1 MVCDMPSESVRTIE
15 LRRLEELR
23 KQAALHG
30 PNTEPAI
37 LIEIQELQS
46 KYPDRNGDRTR
57 ASLDYDFLMN
67 TVAAAL
73 VRFTRMEEREA
84 EESKARQARQAEL
97 DQRLGEQDEKLDQL
111 LTSIPLLYG
120 VAIVA
125 VVALFIAVIL
135 AVKVF

>member
-1 MVCDMPSESVRTIE
+1 MPPDNVRQIE

-73 VRFTRMEEREA
+73 VRFTRLEEHQK
-84 EESKARQARQAEL
+84 EESDARVARQGDL
-97 DQRLGEQDEKLDQL
+97 DKRLGEQDDKLDRL
-111 LTSIPLLYG
+111 LVFIPWIYG
-120 VAIVA
+120 VAAVATLALLVA
-125 VVALFIAVIL
+125 VVVAIR
-135 AVKVF
+135 VF

>member
-1 MVCDMPSESVRTIE
+1 MPSDSIRTIE

-73 VRFTRMEEREA
+73 VRFTRMEERQA
-84 EESKARQARQAEL
+84 EESKARQERQAEL
-97 DQRLGEQDEKLDQL
+97 DKRLGEQDQKLDRL
-111 LTSIPLLYG
+111 LTSVPWFYG
-120 VAIVA
+120 VAAVS
-125 VVALFIAVIL
+125 VVALIIAVII
-135 AVKVF
+135 AVRVF